1 MKTAQLNQSTAAVA
15 HLIPEPYTNGDDGN
29 GGLRLTVET
38 ITPDIARDYLEQNV
52 SNNRNIS
59 DRHVAAL
66 ARDIKAGR
74 YAQNGETLK
83 FSPEGELL
91 DGQHRLWGCIVA
103 DKPFTTAVVRGV
115 TSLDDVDRARPRT
128 ISNVMEIHGY
138 PTPAKLGVVLSTTWR
153 WENTKWRV
161 AIVRPTSQEAL
172 TFLRQNEA
180 ELYAAL
186 RAGQR
191 IKKIEGS
198 LENASLTFWRMA
210 KTFGQAAALDAYE
223 RLSKSRWQSLNDP
236 LYHYHQMALR
246 AKAAPRKPNKLVK
259 LQWLVRA
266 MDAAVGREE
275 HKSAHFL
282 RWDGN
287 KELRL
292 FTGEELNGSAGA

>member
-1 MKTAQLNQSTAAVA
+1 MKTDQLNQSTAAVA

-161 AIVRPTSQEAL
+161 AIIRPTSQEAL
-172 TFLRQNEA
+172 IFLRQNEA
-180 ELYAAL
+180 ELYAAQQGQAMANAEAHSIH
-186 RAGQR
+186 RANQR
-191 IKKIEGS
+191 QFVSGI
-198 LENASLTFWRMA
+198 LQTVASGYQA
-210 KTFGQAAALDAYE
+210 KTARNKAGTGRYKDKAFWEKDFASWEQI
-223 RLSKSRWQSLNDP
+223 KSGDW
-236 LYHYHQMALR
+236 H
-246 AKAAPRKPNKLVK
+246 V
-259 LQWLVRA
+259 
-266 MDAAVGREE
+266 
-275 HKSAHFL
+275 
-282 RWDGN
+282 
-287 KELRL
+287 
-292 FTGEELNGSAGA
+292 